1 MNSIIL
7 YILCVSSV
15 RVLSKKAL
23 LFSTKITVVLEDV
36 CRKDGDRIL
45 FTYLAACPAFTHQ
58 ERQFN
63 QDVSLTQRSVFSRR
77 IFAKNG
83 SFKNIDTDFCEKSFK
98 PAMLYDRC
106 EKQYEIGY
114 EVYYN
119 DGEIPH
125 EWYSA
130 NRKDKYYC
138 LKSVNTKKP
147 KHKIIENRTIAITTS
162 ELVDRHEDNMNV
174 KFNFKNGS
182 RTLAFYWINVL
193 SIKRCKNKKKVH
205 LKDSYMKRSSQ
216 DNELSNF
223 QDKCENYQ
231 QNVDNVYLKKNQK
244 NLLKDVLAPSS
255 LFEGN
260 PDLSCGQPYGC
271 LTPSQI
277 IPLWFFS
284 KNSARLASCSHMN
297 VIPVWKSIADN
308 NLKKVDLF
316 LVATYK
322 CSNKCDVVFGTSGV
336 LKMKISS
343 FPNVTR
349 KMYLSNAKRDRIVE
363 IPRIIYRVVRVDL
376 KWQYTDEFIYAYAA
390 IILHNDPTA
399 VPDTDRLCNKS
410 DAPTGWEKI
419 FNDDPRTGLTYVCP
433 MTEALNNKLGAFDS
447 VQKYETH
454 PLNMNAVGYI
464 KFFEGDDSFIDE
476 AEGINSYFE
485 HLLKNNS
492 LNLET
497 VS

>member
-23 LFSTKITVVLEDV
+23 LFNTKITVVLEDV

-45 FTYLAACPAFTHQ
+45 FPYVAACPAFTHQ

-63 QDVSLTQRSVFSRR
+63 RDVSLTQRSVFSRR
-77 IFAKNG
+77 IFAENG
-83 SFKNIDTDFCEKSFK
+83 SCKNTDVDFCERSFK
-98 PAMLYDRC
+98 PAMLYDTC

-119 DGEIPH
+119 DGEILH
-125 EWYSA
+125 KWYSA

-138 LKSVNTKKP
+138 LRSVNTKKP
-147 KHKIIENRTIAITTS
+147 KHKIENRTIANSTS
-162 ELVDRHEDNMNV
+162 KFVDRHEDNNDV
-174 KFNFKNGS
+174 KFSFKNNGS
-182 RTLAFYWINVL
+182 RTPLAFYWVNVL
-193 SIKRCKNKKKVH
+193 SINRSKNNKRVH
-205 LKDSYMKRSSQ
+205 LERFYWQ
-216 DNELSNF
+216 HYEFTNF
-223 QDKCENYQ
+223 QDKCENYN

-244 NLLKDVLAPSS
+244 NLLKDILAPAS

-284 KNSARLASCSHMN
+284 NNSSRLASCSHMN
-297 VIPVWKSIADN
+297 LIPVWKSIADN

-316 LVATYK
+316 IVATYK
-322 CSNKCDVVFGTSGV
+322 HSHHICDIVFGTSGV

-343 FPNVTR
+343 ISNVTR
-349 KMYLSNAKRDRIVE
+349 KIYLSNEKRDRIVE
-363 IPRIIYRVVRVDL
+363 IPKIIYRVVRVDL
-376 KWQYTDEFIYAYAA
+376 KWEYSDEYIYAYAA
-390 IILHNDPTA
+390 IIIHNDPTA
-399 VPDTDRLCNKS
+399 VPETDRLCTKN

-433 MTEALNNKLGAFDS
+433 MTESLNNKLGAFADS
-447 VQKYETH
+447 IQKYETH
-454 PLNMNAVGYI
+454 PLSLNAVGYI
-464 KFFEGDDSFIDE
+464 NYDQGDDYYIDE
-476 AEGINSYFE
+476 AKEINPYFE
-485 HLLKNNS
+485 HLLKNN
-492 LNLET
+492 NLDLDT